1 MLANAR
7 RWFLVF
13 APVLLAAAVSGQ
25 QPSGQPQQPSLLLEP
40 GGAITLD
47 VVVTPKS
54 GPAVTGLQQQD
65 FALQDNK
72 AVQPILS
79 FKAVDGRQ
87 APAEVILV
95 VDAVNAGQQ
104 SVAYERE
111 QIDKFLRADGGHLA
125 YPTSLAIFTDTGTK
139 VQEGFSTD
147 GNALSTALEQFT
159 VGLRFITRS
168 SGFYGADERFQLS
181 LNALHELAVREAAR
195 PGRKIILWVSPG
207 WPLLSGPN
215 IELSSKQQ
223 ERLFEDI
230 VSISNVLRQG
240 RITLY
245 SIDPL
250 GTADAA
256 SARTFYW
263 KSFLKGI
270 SKASQVQPGNLGLEV
285 IATQTGGVAL
295 SSSNDVAQLLEKCI
309 ADAGA
314 YYELTFDPPVGDQ
327 KHAYHQIEVRVDK
340 PGLTARTRTGYYSQ
354 P

>member
-1 MLANAR
+1 MLATAR
-7 RWFLVF
+7 RWFLVL
-13 APVLLAAAVSGQ
+13 APLLLAIVVSAQQQTPVLERAN
-25 QPSGQPQQPSLLLEP
+25 
-40 GGAITLD
+40 GAITLD

-54 GPAVTGLQQQD
+54 GPPVSGLQQQD
-65 FALQDNK
+65 FTLLDNK
-72 AVQPILS
+72 AAQTITS
-79 FKAVDGRQ
+79 FQAVDGRR
-87 APAEVILV
+87 APIEVILV
-95 VDAVNAGQQ
+95 VDAVNTGEQ

-111 QIDKFLRADGGHLA
+111 QIEKFLRTDGGHLA
-125 YPTSLAIFTDTGTK
+125 YPTALAVFTDTGTK

-147 GNALSTALEQFT
+147 GNALSTSLEQYT
-159 VGLRFITRS
+159 VGLRFLNRS

-215 IELSSKQQ
+215 VELSSKQQ
-223 ERLFEDI
+223 ESLFADI
-230 VSISNVLRQG
+230 VSISDVLRQG

-256 SARTFYW
+256 SSRTFYW

-270 SKASQVQPGNLGLEV
+270 SKPSQVLPGNLGLEV
-285 IATQTGGVAL
+285 IATQSGGVAL
-295 SSSNDVAQLLEKCI
+295 SSSNDVAQLLRQGLE
-309 ADAGA
+309 DAAA
-314 YYELTFDPPVGDQ
+314 YYEITFDPPLGDQ
-327 KHAYHQIEVRVDK
+327 KHAYHQLEVRIDK
-340 PGLTARTRTGYYSQ
+340 PGLTARTRLGYYSQ

>member
-1 MLANAR
+1 MLATAR
-7 RWFLVF
+7 RWFLVL
-13 APVLLAAAVSGQ
+13 APLLLAIVVSAQQQTPVLERAN
-25 QPSGQPQQPSLLLEP
+25 
-40 GGAITLD
+40 GAITLD

-54 GPAVTGLQQQD
+54 GPPVSGLQQQD
-65 FALQDNK
+65 FTLLDNK
-72 AVQPILS
+72 AAQTITS
-79 FKAVDGRQ
+79 FQAVDGRQ
-87 APAEVILV
+87 APIEVILV
-95 VDAVNAGQQ
+95 VDAVNTGEQ

-111 QIDKFLRADGGHLA
+111 QIEKFLRTDGGHLA
-125 YPTSLAIFTDTGTK
+125 YPTALAVFTDTGTK

-147 GNALSTALEQFT
+147 GNALSTSLEQYT
-159 VGLRFITRS
+159 VGLRFLNRS

-215 IELSSKQQ
+215 VELSSKQQ
-223 ERLFEDI
+223 ESLFADI
-230 VSISNVLRQG
+230 VSISDVLRQG

-256 SARTFYW
+256 SSRTFYW

-270 SKASQVQPGNLGLEV
+270 SKPSQVLPGNLGLEV
-285 IATQTGGVAL
+285 IATQSGGVAL
-295 SSSNDVAQLLEKCI
+295 SSSNDVAQLLRQGLE
-309 ADAGA
+309 DAAA
-314 YYELTFDPPVGDQ
+314 YYEITFDPPLGDQ
-327 KHAYHQIEVRVDK
+327 KHAYHQLEVRIDK
-340 PGLTARTRTGYYSQ
+340 PGLTARTRLGYYSQ